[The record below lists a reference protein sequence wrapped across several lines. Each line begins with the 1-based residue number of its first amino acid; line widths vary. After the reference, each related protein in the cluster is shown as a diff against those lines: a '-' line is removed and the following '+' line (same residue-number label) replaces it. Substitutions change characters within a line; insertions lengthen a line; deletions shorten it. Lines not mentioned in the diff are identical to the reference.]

1 MSGSKRLNDC
11 KILMTI
17 GSCLPAAVVVLNSA
31 SISVLGDFRG
41 QKSDWGVVEC
51 VTTHWGVVECATTH
65 WGVVECATT
74 HCKWC
79 FVTFLSFVHVTSNSV
94 KAATH

>member
-65 WGVVECATT
+65 
-74 HCKWC
+74 CKWC